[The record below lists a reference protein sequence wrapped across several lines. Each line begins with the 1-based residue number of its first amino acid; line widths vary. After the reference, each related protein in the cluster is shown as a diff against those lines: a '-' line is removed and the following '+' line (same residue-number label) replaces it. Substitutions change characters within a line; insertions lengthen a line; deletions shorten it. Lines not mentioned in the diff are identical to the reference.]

1 MNNRVETSYPLSPTQ
16 QGMLAHSLHDGDG
29 TYILQSICVMGE
41 SVDLALLATAWRQ
54 VIQRHAV
61 LRTSFSWEGQGPPL
75 QRPIQEVHGEPK
87 VPFISDDWSSLAAE
101 IQQERMD
108 NFLESDSQR
117 GFSLDA
123 LSLMRVTVFKLGDCD
138 YRMVWTLHHAL
149 LDGRSHF
156 LLLRELFDR
165 YDALCEGRELH
176 LEEPRPYHEYI
187 KWLAEQELSKAELFW
202 RDSLSGFTAPTSL
215 RVAAPRN
222 ADQHMGQR
230 HATSEIRL
238 SEKLTAQLRLC
249 AKQNGVT
256 LNTLVQA
263 SWALLLSRYSGE
275 EDVLFGVTRA
285 GRHWTAS
292 GAESMVGLF
301 LNTLPFRVK
310 IRREQQLTA
319 WLKELRAQHLAHR
332 DYEHTPLVKIK
343 EWSAVPSG
351 VSLFDSVLVFENA
364 QWSNFSRE
372 LGRNWSRRGV
382 EWLDRSS
389 YPLTL
394 SAYADRD
401 LLLKLEYHQQQLDR
415 ETIDRMLEQ
424 LKTVQEGIAENP
436 DRRLGELPLLTE
448 VERRQLLIEWNQP
461 TRRASHKSIPQ
472 LFEQQANRT
481 PDAVAVVLE
490 NESLTY
496 RELNKRANQLA
507 HYLRRRGVGPDE
519 LVALCFERS
528 LEMIVSVLGTLKA
541 GAAYVPM
548 DPAYPAERLS
558 FMLADAGA
566 RVLLTDVCMR
576 EKLPPHNLEVINV
589 DSDWETITSEN
600 PSDNIANPDST
611 LTPENLAYV
620 IYTSGSTGQPKGV
633 LVTHSNVV
641 RLFERANASFQ
652 FNQNDVWTLFH
663 SYAFDF
669 SVWELWGAL
678 LYGGRLVL
686 VPYWVTRSPENFY
699 RLLREERITVLNQT
713 PSAFRQLSQAEKV
726 LGEKDEPAAQLALR
740 LIIFGGEAL
749 ETNDLRSW
757 WERHGDQLPQLVN
770 MYGITETT
778 VHATY
783 RLLKVADLAGRTSS
797 LIGRPLGDLQ
807 IYILDQYQELVPTG
821 VPGELCV
828 SGAGLSRGYLNR
840 PDLTAERFI
849 PHPFSAEA
857 GARLYRTG
865 DVGRHLA
872 NGEIEYLGRHDRQ
885 VKIRGF
891 RIELGEIES
900 VLAQHEDISECI
912 VIARDGTPGD
922 RQLTAYIILGR
933 GRALNLESV
942 RPFLRQRLPSHM
954 VPAFF
959 TSLEEFPL
967 TPNGKIDRRALP
979 LPETSHSDSGEAFVA
994 PRSET
999 EKRVAAIWG
1008 DVLRREEIGI
1018 YDNFFDL
1025 GGNSLLATQVMSRV
1039 RDVFQQEF
1047 PVRRLF
1053 EYPRLEEFGG
1063 LIDKS
1068 GHAESSVHSPAMV
1081 PLTREADMFE
1091 VRGGSN
1097 SRGANSTGRK

>member
-1 MNNRVETSYPLSPTQ
+1 MNNPVEISYPLSPMQ
-16 QGMLAHSLHDGDG
+16 QGMLAHSLHDGQG
-29 TYILQSICVMGE
+29 TYILQSISVLGE
-41 SVDLALLATAWRQ
+41 SVDLTLLATAWLR
-54 VIQRHAV
+54 VVQRHAV
-61 LRTSFSWEGQGPPL
+61 LRTSFSWEGPGSLLQG
-75 QRPIQEVHGEPK
+75 PIQEVHREPELA
-87 VPFISDDWSSLAAE
+87 FTSYDWSSRPAE
-101 IQQERMD
+101 VQQHRLD

-117 GFSLDA
+117 GFSVNA
-123 LSLMRVTVFKLGDCD
+123 VSLMRVAVFKLGDCD

-149 LDGRSHF
+149 FDGRSHL
-156 LLLRELFDR
+156 LLLRELFDS

-187 KWLAEQELSKAELFW
+187 KWLGEQDLAKAELFW

-215 RVAAPRN
+215 RVAAPWN
-222 ADQHMGQR
+222 ADRHMGQR

-238 SEKLTAQLRLC
+238 SEKLTAQLRVC

-256 LNTLVQA
+256 LNTLLQA

-301 LNTLPFRVK
+301 LNTLPFRVR

-343 EWSAVPSG
+343 EWSAVPG
-351 VSLFDSVLVFENA
+351 GMSLFDSVLVFENA
-364 QWSNFSRE
+364 QWSNLSRE
-372 LGRNWSRRGV
+372 LGRNWYRRGI

-401 LLLKLEYHQQQLDR
+401 LVLKLEYHQQQLDR

-436 DRRLGELPLLTE
+436 DRRLGELPFLTE
-448 VERRQLLIEWNQP
+448 VERGQLLTEWSQP
-461 TRRASHKSIPQ
+461 TRCAGHEGIPE
-472 LFEQQANRT
+472 LFEQQVNRT
-481 PDAVAVVLE
+481 PDAVALVLE
-490 NESLTY
+490 NERVTY
-496 RELNKRANQLA
+496 RQLNERANQLA
-507 HYLRRRGVGPDE
+507 HYLRRRGVGPE
-519 LVALCFERS
+519 KLVALCFERS
-528 LEMIVSVLGTLKA
+528 LEMVVSLLATLKA
-541 GAAYVPM
+541 GAAYVPI
-548 DPAYPAERLS
+548 DPTYPAERFS

-566 RVLLTDVCMR
+566 KVLLTEECLRD
-576 EKLPPHNLEVINV
+576 KLPAHSLEVVSV
-589 DSDWETITSEN
+589 DSDWETITSER
-600 PSDNIANPDST
+600 PSENIANPETT

-620 IYTSGSTGQPKGV
+620 IYTSGSTGEPKGV
-633 LVTHSNVV
+633 QVTHDNVL
-641 RLFERANASFQ
+641 RLFRTTNGLFN
-652 FNQNDVWTLFH
+652 FNQDDVWTLFH
-663 SYAFDF
+663 SYSFDF

-686 VPYWVTRSPENFY
+686 VPYWVTRSPESFY
-699 RLLREERITVLNQT
+699 RLLREERVTVLNQT
-713 PSAFRQLSQAEKV
+713 PSAFRQLSQAENL
-726 LGEKDEPAAQLALR
+726 LGDKDKPAAELALR
-740 LIIFGGEAL
+740 LLIFGGEAL
-749 ETNDLRSW
+749 EIDCLRSW
-757 WERHGDQLPQLVN
+757 WERHGDQPPQLVN

-778 VHATY
+778 IHATY
-783 RLLKVADLAGRTSS
+783 RLLKVADVAGRTGSF
-797 LIGRPLGDLQ
+797 IGEPLGDLQ

-821 VPGELCV
+821 VPGELYV
-828 SGAGLSRGYLNR
+828 GGAGLSRGYWNR

-865 DVGRHLA
+865 DMGRHLA
-872 NGEIEYLGRHDRQ
+872 NGEIEYLGRRDRQ
-885 VKIRGF
+885 IKIRGF

-900 VLAQHEDISECI
+900 VLAQHEDVSECI
-912 VIARDGTPGD
+912 VVARDDDPGD
-922 RQLTAYIILGR
+922 RQLTAYIILGP

-959 TSLEEFPL
+959 MSLEKFPL

-979 LPETSHSDSGEAFVA
+979 LPKKSRSDLGEAFVA

-1039 RDVFQQEF
+1039 RDVFHQEF
-1047 PVRRLF
+1047 PVRSLF
-1053 EYPRLEEFGG
+1053 EYPRLEEFGR
-1063 LIDKS
+1063 LIDNS
-1068 GHAESSVHSPAMV
+1068 GHAENNVHSPAMV
-1081 PLTREADMFE
+1081 PLTREANMFE